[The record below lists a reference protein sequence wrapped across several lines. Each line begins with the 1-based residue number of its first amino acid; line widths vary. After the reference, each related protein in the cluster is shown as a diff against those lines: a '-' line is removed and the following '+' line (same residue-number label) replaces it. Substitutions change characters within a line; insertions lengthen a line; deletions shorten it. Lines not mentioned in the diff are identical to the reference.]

1 MTMEKFLEKSL
12 IDIELL
18 FALMNGRVS
27 SAINKRLA
35 HDLKAAGLDITADQ
49 WSVLYSLWLNDGV
62 TQKSIAD
69 STFKD
74 KPSITRLI
82 DNLEAMGFVERRSDP
97 SDRRINKVYLTESG
111 IAVRENVRVVS
122 LQTMQNVLQG
132 LSEKEITQVQSLLKL
147 IFKNLQKDK
156 GEE

>member
-1 MTMEKFLEKSL
+1 MTMEKFLENSL

-35 HDLKAAGLDITADQ
+35 HDLKLAGLEITADQ

-82 DNLEAMGFVERRSDP
+82 DNLESMSLVERRSDP
-97 SDRRINKVYLTESG
+97 SDRRINKVYLTEKG
-111 IAVRENVRVVS
+111 KAVREDVRIVS
-122 LQTMQNVLQG
+122 LQTMQNVLHG
-132 LSEKEITQVQSLLKL
+132 LSEKEITQVQSLLKH
-147 IFKNLQKDK
+147 IFRNLQKGRAED
-156 GEE
+156 